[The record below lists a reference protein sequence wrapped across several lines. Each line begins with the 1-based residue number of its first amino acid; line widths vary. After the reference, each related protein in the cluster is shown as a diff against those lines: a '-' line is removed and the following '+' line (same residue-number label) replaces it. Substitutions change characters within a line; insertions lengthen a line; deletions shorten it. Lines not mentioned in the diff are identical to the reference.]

1 MGGVQPKMAD
11 IRDKPP
17 GPDKKIGQKKQA
29 HRLTD

>member
-17 GPDKKIGQKKQA
+17 GPDKKIGQKKTSTPSY
-29 HRLTD
+29 R

>member
-17 GPDKKIGQKKQA
+17 GPDKKIGQKK
-29 HRLTD
+29 

>member
-1 MGGVQPKMAD
+1 MAD

-29 HRLTD
+29 HRLT